1 MTSDGKRV
9 QTLIKV
15 LRKGLDCKEKS
26 DLSLGELSAAR
37 TIASA
42 HGLSAIAYD
51 GLEKALDSNPER
63 RNEIPK
69 TFLLQWYGQCVHQ
82 MALFKKK
89 WKAACS
95 LSSLLGEHGIEAV
108 VLKGRSIAQYY
119 PIPEHRYSCDLDL
132 FIAGDDW
139 ERACEILEAKGI
151 LLEREVYKEVE
162 FSFEGVHV
170 ELHRYITPVRGN
182 NTLLRFE
189 KYLRNILKAGPKMY
203 FEGTRLVCPPLM
215 FNVMLYIEH
224 ALGDLL
230 HGKLTLKHVVDWVV
244 LRKQGIDRVEIE
256 ARCKDFGFYR
266 FLMLMDALA
275 DVVEGKMELASLA
288 PSHRE
293 VMDSFFV
300 IPSSVIKEKNSW
312 FARRVSLFFDIIR
325 NRRYYSRFGYCSMER
340 FLLSA
345 VWAHFFDKEVK
356 EVKTIMP

>member
-26 DLSLGELSAAR
+26 DLSLGELSTAR

-51 GLEKALDSNPER
+51 SLEKALTCHPEW
-63 RNEIPK
+63 RNEVP
-69 TFLLQWYGQCVHQ
+69 TLMFLQWYGQCVRQ
-82 MALFKKK
+82 TALFKKK

-132 FIAGDDW
+132 FVAGDDW
-139 ERACEILEAKGI
+139 ERACKILEAKGI
-151 LLEREVYKEVE
+151 RLEREVYKEVE
-162 FSFEGVHV
+162 FIFEGVYV

-182 NTLLRFE
+182 KTLLRFE
-189 KYLRNILKAGPKMY
+189 RYLRNVLIESPKTY
-203 FEGTRLVCPPLM
+203 FEGTKLVCPPLM
-215 FNVMLYIEH
+215 FIVMLFIEH

-244 LRKQGIDRVEIE
+244 LRKQEIDRVEIE
-256 ARCKDFGFYR
+256 ARCKVFGFTD
-266 FLMLMDALA
+266 F
-275 DVVEGKMELASLA
+275 
-288 PSHRE
+288 
-293 VMDSFFV
+293 
-300 IPSSVIKEKNSW
+300 
-312 FARRVSLFFDIIR
+312 
-325 NRRYYSRFGYCSMER
+325 
-340 FLLSA
+340 
-345 VWAHFFDKEVK
+345 
-356 EVKTIMP
+356 

>member
-1 MTSDGKRV
+1 M
-9 QTLIKV
+9 IN
-15 LRKGLDCKEKS
+15 
-26 DLSLGELSAAR
+26 
-37 TIASA
+37 IASA

-63 RNEIPK
+63 RNEMP
-69 TFLLQWYGQCVHQ
+69 TQLLLQWYGQCVWQ
-82 MALFKKK
+82 TALFKKK
-89 WKAACS
+89 WKATCS

-108 VLKGRSIAQYY
+108 VLKGRSVAQFY
-119 PIPEHRYSCDLDL
+119 PLPEHRYSCDLDL
-132 FIAGDDW
+132 FVAEGDW
-139 ERACEILEAKGI
+139 GRACKILEAKGI
-151 LLEREVYKEVE
+151 RLEREVYKEVE
-162 FSFEGVHV
+162 FIFEGVYV

-182 NTLLRFE
+182 KTLLRFE
-189 KYLRNILKAGPKMY
+189 RYLRNVLIESPKTY
-203 FEGTRLVCPPLM
+203 FEGTKLVCPPLM
-215 FNVMLYIEH
+215 FIVMLYIEH

-244 LRKQGIDRVEIE
+244 LRKQEIDRVEIE

-288 PSHRE
+288 PSYRE

-345 VWAHFFDKEVK
+345 VWAHFFDKVVGLQEEQSITFK
-356 EVKTIMP
+356 

>member
-26 DLSLGELSAAR
+26 DLSLGELSTAR

-63 RNEIPK
+63 RNEMP
-69 TFLLQWYGQCVHQ
+69 TQLLLQWYGQCVRQ
-82 MALFKKK
+82 TALFKKK

-95 LSSLLGEHGIEAV
+95 LSSLLGEHGIEAI

-132 FIAGDDW
+132 FVAGDDW
-139 ERACEILEAKGI
+139 ERACKILEAKGI

-189 KYLRNILKAGPKMY
+189 KYQRNILKAGPKMY

-215 FNVMLYIEH
+215 FIVMLYIEH

-256 ARCKDFGFYR
+256 ARCKVFGFFR

-275 DVVEGKMELASLA
+275 DVVEGKMEMASL
-288 PSHRE
+288 PSFYRE
-293 VMDSFFV
+293 VMEAFFV
-300 IPSSVIKEKNSW
+300 IPTSVIKEKNSW
-312 FARRVSLFFDIIR
+312 LARRVSLFFDIIR

-345 VWAHFFDKEVK
+345 VWAHFFDKEV
-356 EVKTIMP
+356 EL

>member
-15 LRKGLDCKEKS
+15 LRKGLDYKEKS
-26 DLSLGELSAAR
+26 DLSLGELNAVR
-37 TIASA
+37 TVASA

-69 TFLLQWYGQCVHQ
+69 ILLLQWYGLCVHQ
-82 MALFKKK
+82 TALFKKK

-95 LSSLLGEHGIEAV
+95 LPSLLGEHGIEAI

-132 FIAGDDW
+132 FVAGDDW
-139 ERACEILEAKGI
+139 ERACKILEAKGI
-151 LLEREVYKEVE
+151 LLEREVFKEVE

-203 FEGTRLVCPPLM
+203 FEGTKLVCPPLM
-215 FNVMLYIEH
+215 FIVMLYIEH

-244 LRKQGIDRVEIE
+244 LRKQEIDRTEIE
-256 ARCKDFGFYR
+256 ARCKDFVFYR

-275 DVVEGKMELASLA
+275 NVVEGKMEMASL
-288 PSHRE
+288 PSSYRE
-293 VMDSFFV
+293 VMEAFFV
-300 IPSSVIKEKNSW
+300 IPTSVIKEKNSW
-312 FARRVSLFFDIIR
+312 FARRVSLFFDII
-325 NRRYYSRFGYCSMER
+325 
-340 FLLSA
+340 
-345 VWAHFFDKEVK
+345 
-356 EVKTIMP
+356 